1 MGDDEAMADFVAPAW
16 PGSAP
21 ALAAGAEVV
30 SVDGVDVVAGVGVA
44 PAPSSAE
51 AAGAGSAV
59 VLEAAESLGATEETG
74 DGLELAGGD

>member
-59 VLEAAESLGATEETG
+59 VLGASSKVRQKLWVTG
-74 DGLELAGGD
+74 